1 VIEELKAKRQ
11 GVRLS
16 ISALARKAKVSRFR
30 LWSAEAGELVL
41 TPQELA
47 SLRDALH
54 GEAARIESIFRDF
67 VRAEV

>member
-11 GVRLS
+11 GIRLS
-16 ISALARKAKVSRFR
+16 RSGLARRAKVSRFC
-30 LWSAEAGELVL
+30 LWSAEQGELVL

-47 SLRDALH
+47 RLRDALH